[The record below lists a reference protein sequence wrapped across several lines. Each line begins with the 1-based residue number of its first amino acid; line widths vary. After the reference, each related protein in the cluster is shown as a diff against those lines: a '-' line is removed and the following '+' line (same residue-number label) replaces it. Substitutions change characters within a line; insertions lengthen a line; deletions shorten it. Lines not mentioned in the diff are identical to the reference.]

1 MLRKV
6 VCSLFFF
13 AILQVSAQNKRI
25 IDSLYKECN
34 ANPTNISS
42 LFLLLENLRFRDS
55 AEYINIAQ
63 KGISLAQK
71 NNNVSY
77 ESLFRSNLSVLY
89 GYKNNDVKR
98 KSELFSALQ
107 LCSNGDVKSKAYCYF
122 RMGDY
127 FSDLQ
132 NGDSAMYYLL
142 KAEEQF
148 DKLND
153 NCLMQA
159 KNYQS
164 IATIY
169 TNQGIKDKQLQYAKI
184 GYQKALACGKTDGLI
199 VSMFTLAYAYSER
212 YELDHLTN
220 KVYEDSALQ
229 TYRNITGLK
238 DVPDVT
244 MNSAIGDAYF
254 NIGTH
259 YYAEDNEKYA
269 DSALINFEK
278 SIATGSQPDGFRNAL
293 MKIVQARIFV
303 ANKNFEAAQ
312 ALIAT
317 VPVIYPAL
325 YSDFYL
331 AIDYVELKARY
342 YEAKGDYKE
351 AAKNIQLQMQYKDS
365 LYNVVKLSSIQRVE
379 TEFTNY
385 KQQQQ
390 LQEAQKELKT
400 KKLLNYLYFSL
411 ALISLLVLIFMF
423 RSYFYK
429 QKTYIKEKSLLEKEK
444 QEAEL
449 QVKLKEEV
457 AINAI
462 MEKEL
467 AEQDKLV
474 ALQDKILTEQQK
486 EKLQQDLMS
495 NRLQLEAKNN
505 FLKEIKDKLPGL
517 KSNQSVEIKN
527 INRTVDKSFE
537 IDSEFELLQQNFA
550 NSNPKFFALLQQ
562 KANQS
567 LTQLDLKYCG
577 YIKLGLS
584 TKEIANL
591 MHIEPKSMRMARYR
605 IKQKLLLEKE
615 DELDNFIMAS

>member
-1 MLRKV
+1 MIFKTL
-6 VCSLFFF
+6 CSLLLF
-13 AILQVSAQNKRI
+13 ISIQCGAQNKRL
-25 IDSLYKECN
+25 IDSLYSTCN
-34 ANPTNISS
+34 NNPNDLNS

-55 AEYINIAQ
+55 AECVNIAQ
-63 KGISLAQK
+63 KGIALAQK
-71 NNNVSY
+71 NKDLNY
-77 ESLFRSNLSVLY
+77 ESLFRSTLSALY
-89 GYKNNDVKR
+89 GYKNDEVKR
-98 KSELFSALQ
+98 KIELFTALQ
-107 LCSNGDVKSKAYCYF
+107 LCINGDTKSKAYCYY

-132 NGDSAMYYLL
+132 NGDSAIYYLL
-142 KAEEQF
+142 KAEELF
-148 DKLND
+148 DKLNES
-153 NCLMQA
+153 CLMQA
-159 KNYQS
+159 KTYQG
-164 IATIY
+164 IAIIY
-169 TNQGIKDKQLQYAKI
+169 TNKGIKDKQLQYAKI
-184 GYQKALACGKTDGLI
+184 GYQKAIACGKTDGLI
-199 VSMFTLAYAYSER
+199 VSMFTLAYAYNER
-212 YELDHLTN
+212 YETNQLTN
-220 KVYEDSALQ
+220 KADEDSALQ
-229 TYRNITGLK
+229 LYRNITHLK
-238 DVPDVT
+238 DLPDVT

-254 NIGTH
+254 NIGVD
-259 YYAEDNEKYA
+259 YYAKDNEKYA

-278 SIATGSQPDGFRNAL
+278 CNAAGSQPDEARTAL

-303 ANKNFEAAQ
+303 AKKNFEAAE

-317 VPVIYPAL
+317 VPMIYPSL
-325 YSDFYL
+325 YTDFYL
-331 AIDYVELKARY
+331 AIYYAELKARY
-342 YEAKGDYKE
+342 YEGKGDYKE

-411 ALISLLVLIFMF
+411 AIISLLGLVFMF

-474 ALQDKILTEQQK
+474 ALQDKILTEHQK

-505 FLKEIKDKLPGL
+505 FLKEIKEKLPGL

-537 IDSEFELLQQNFA
+537 IDAEFELLQQNFA
-550 NSNPKFFALLQQ
+550 NSNPKFFAILQQ

-605 IKQKLLLEKE
+605 IKQKLQLEKE
-615 DELDNFIMAS
+615 DELDNFIIAS